1 MRSLLAINRLL
12 LHRNCVFRQETCEI
26 FTQLLRVCM
35 CKQWRDKGAYSHLQW
50 RPKGFVTL
58 WNSGVKKDVY

>member
-35 CKQWRDKGAYSHLQW
+35 CKQWRDKGAYSLLQW

-58 WNSGVKKDVY
+58 